1 MSGTDGDRYF
11 DGHERR
17 YDEPATSP
25 YGTPAAGGG
34 TPAYGTPPASGLDLP
49 PTAQYP
55 AVSSYPSGPNPAASS
70 YPAGSSHPA
79 GSSSPTVSAYPA
91 YDVTPY
97 DDVPQAHV
105 VRPGVAPYAPGAWP
119 ATITDRVTPSTAG
132 IVVSWLLAAFT
143 GFYMLPFAIA
153 MTRGKAAR
161 WGIFWVTLLL
171 GWTFAG
177 WVGAL
182 VWSCLPHR
190 VLSAAPGAAGYA
202 VPPGW
207 YPTPDGRRAY
217 WDGARWTGHVA

>member
-1 MSGTDGDRYF
+1 MSGTDGVDRYV
-11 DGHERR
+11 DGYERR

-25 YGTPAAGGG
+25 YGTPVAGGSA
-34 TPAYGTPPASGLDLP
+34 TPPAYGTPP
-49 PTAQYP
+49 TAQLP
-55 AVSSYPSGPNPAASS
+55 AVSSYPVSS
-70 YPAGSSHPA
+70 YPVSSYPGSSFYA
-79 GSSSPTVSAYPA
+79 V
-91 YDVTPY
+91 PY
-97 DDVPQAHV
+97 DTVPYDAV
-105 VRPGVAPYAPGAWP
+105 PATPLPGAAPYAPGTWP
-119 ATITDRVTPSTAG
+119 TTARTDQVTPSTAG
-132 IVVSWLLAAFT
+132 IVVAWLLTVLT
-143 GFYMLPFAIA
+143 GFYLLPFAIA

-177 WVGAL
+177 WVAAL

-190 VLSAAPGAAGYA
+190 VLTFAPGPAAYA